1 MHIFTCR
8 DMNRVK
14 TKLDRKMC
22 LHCMNGPAKIFGP
35 RTQKTS
41 TNTSTKFQPW
51 PVHTMHA
58 HFHVSRH
65 ESSEDEAG
73 PQNVLALYERAS
85 KNIWPTYSEDFNK
98 HLHKVSALARSYNAC
113 TFSRVAT

>member
-8 DMNRVK
+8 DMKRVK

-22 LHCMNGPAKIFGP
+22 LHCMNGPPKIFCP

-51 PVHTMHA
+51 PVRTMHA

-65 ESSEDEAG
+65 ESSKDEAG
-73 PQNVLALYERAS
+73 PQNVDRKNDVYS
-85 KNIWPTYSEDFNK
+85 KNVELTDYDNINK
-98 HLHKVSALARSYNAC
+98 HIHKVSAMARSYNAC